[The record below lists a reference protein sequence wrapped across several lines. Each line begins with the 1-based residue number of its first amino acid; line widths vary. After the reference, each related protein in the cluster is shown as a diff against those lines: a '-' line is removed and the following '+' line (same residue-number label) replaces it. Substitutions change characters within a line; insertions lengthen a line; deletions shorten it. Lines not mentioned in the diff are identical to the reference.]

1 MELELADGEVVLGVD
16 DDVELG
22 VDDDEEPLAPWSDE
36 DDPIELWLDCEDD
49 PLAPDCDA
57 PPWTPNAESV
67 CESSW
72 PVCGMFCCC
81 WKLFSAPS
89 VFGPI
94 WPSIGPTSRPLSF
107 RAFCASRTVELSA
120 DWAEDEGSDDDGL
133 DCWLD
138 VALDDGLDCWLAW
151 ELWPPPELGVDDVD
165 EDDGL
170 PAASATDEIE

>member
-1 MELELADGEVVLGVD
+1 MELGLDDVALGV
-16 DDVELG
+16 E
-22 VDDDEEPLAPWSDE
+22 DDEELLAPWSDE
-36 DDPIELWLDCEDD
+36 DDPMELWLDGEDD

-89 VFGPI
+89 VLGPI
-94 WPSIGPTSRPLSF
+94 WPSIGPTLRPLSF
-107 RAFCASRTVELSA
+107 RACCASRTVELSA
-120 DWAEDEGSDDDGL
+120 DWAEDDGSDDDGLEADGSEDDGLDCELDDAPDDGL

-138 VALDDGLDCWLAW
+138 DALDDGLGCWLYSCFAA
-151 ELWPPPELGVDDVD
+151 EL
-165 EDDGL
+165 
-170 PAASATDEIE
+170 